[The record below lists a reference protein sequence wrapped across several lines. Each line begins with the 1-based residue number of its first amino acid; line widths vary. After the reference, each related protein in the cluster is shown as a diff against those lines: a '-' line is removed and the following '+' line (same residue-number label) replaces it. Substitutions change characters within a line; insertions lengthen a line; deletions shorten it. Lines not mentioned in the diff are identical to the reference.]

1 MRHQRDSSVAR
12 VRGWR
17 RPPQLDRDVL
27 SIFVQDRLL
36 WLHVCV
42 HRLPGLPLIRVF
54 GDRQSLTET
63 TNRLASIIL
72 PTAAILLLSTFPGW
86 HSEYSETG
94 SEAEAKPFPSRLV
107 SHLVAAC
114 LVVSTIFSGI
124 SVLWQHIAA
133 VAVATSTTTLIG
145 GAVKSHVGTASMV
158 LAWAATFLLAIS
170 TFGVLLMIVSIALLD
185 KLTDDD

>member
-54 GDRQSLTET
+54 GDRQPLTEA

-72 PTAAILLLSTFPGW
+72 STAAILLLSNILGW
-86 HSEYSETG
+86 HPEYSETG
-94 SEAEAKPFPSRLV
+94 SEAEAKPFPSRLA
-107 SHLVAAC
+107 HLEAAC

-145 GAVKSHVGTASMV
+145 GAVKSHVGTASMA

-170 TFGVLLMIVSIALLD
+170 TLGVLTVIASIALLD